1 MSSVNPVTPAAPTSV
16 VESLR
21 GSPRR
26 RRKERAVHVV
36 FFGAATMSVLISVGI
51 VYSLVGNAIDFLQSV
66 DLSQLWTTGYFPRRG
81 LFDLKT
87 LFVGS
92 LLVTGIA
99 LLVAGPV
106 GLGAAIYL
114 SEYASPR
121 MRRSLKPILEVL
133 AGIPSVVIGFFA
145 LTWIAPNIVQRLFS
159 DAGTFSL
166 AAAGIGVGI
175 LIIPII
181 ASVAEDAMRAVPI
194 SLREASYGLGARKIT
209 TSVRVVLP
217 AAVSGIV
224 AAFILGIS
232 RAIGETLVVALAAGG
247 SGGSTFTTDI
257 TGPGQTVTAA
267 IASLSFGS
275 DQPAGD
281 GAAFQ
286 SLYFLGIILF
296 IFTLLLN
303 LAGDVFVR
311 RTRQRY

>member
-1 MSSVNPVTPAAPTSV
+1 MTQLTPMLPGP
-16 VESLR
+16 EPMSLR

-26 RRKERAVHVV
+26 RRKERSVHVV
-36 FFGAATMSVLISVGI
+36 LLSAALISILISVGI
-51 VYSLVGNAIDFLQSV
+51 VYSLVGNAIDFLQKI

-87 LFVGS
+87 LFIGS
-92 LLVTGIA
+92 LLITGVA
-99 LLVAGPV
+99 LVVAGPI

-121 MRRSLKPILEVL
+121 MRRICKPILEVL

-145 LTWIAPNIVQRLFS
+145 LTWIAPNIVQRIFS
-159 DAGTFSL
+159 QSGTFSL

-181 ASVAEDAMRAVPI
+181 ASVAEDAMRAVPLA
-194 SLREASYGLGARKIT
+194 LREASYGLGARKIT

-247 SGGSTFTTDI
+247 SGGSVFTTDI

-281 GAAFQ
+281 DAAFQ

-311 RTRQRY
+311 RTRQHY

>member
-1 MSSVNPVTPAAPTSV
+1 
-16 VESLR
+16 
-21 GSPRR
+21 
-26 RRKERAVHVV
+26 
-36 FFGAATMSVLISVGI
+36 MSVLISVGI